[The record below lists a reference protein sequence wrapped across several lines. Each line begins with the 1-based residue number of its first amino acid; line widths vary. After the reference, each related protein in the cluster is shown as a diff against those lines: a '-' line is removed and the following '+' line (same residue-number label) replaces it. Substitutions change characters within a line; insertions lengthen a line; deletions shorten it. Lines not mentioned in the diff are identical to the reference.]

1 MDATAEASSSINAEA
16 LFERVTDAVQ
26 SGTLD
31 RAKLDECI
39 RAGFDVNA
47 VAPMRGGLTVLHIAA
62 IHAHPACIALLV
74 AAGANVNARAA
85 SESGH
90 TPLHC
95 AANSHQEN
103 LACIA
108 ALLAAGADPNLTSLE
123 MGRTP
128 LHFSATRGNVRTVA
142 ALLAAGANTE
152 VVETA
157 PQGFESSSLGT
168 PLAAAV
174 ECGNPNAV
182 PTLLR
187 GGAKNYIGQF
197 ERELQQEP
205 EPDSGDES
213 DEPEDSGV
221 RVIQLSNAGVR
232 YLRRVAEAGGYRKYE
247 RRRRAAVMARVV
259 RSSKLPAALLIWVE
273 HVADSFPDP
282 LEERGLFGARRRL
295 GY

>member
-1 MDATAEASSSINAEA
+1 MDDVLN
-16 LFERVTDAVQ
+16 
-26 SGTLD
+26 GTLTP
-31 RAKLDECI
+31 AYLEECV

-47 VAPMRGGLTVLHIAA
+47 GAPDRWGLTALHIAA

-85 SESGH
+85 SESGL
-90 TPLHC
+90 TPLHS
-95 AANSHQEN
+95 AANGHRET
-103 LACIA
+103 LGCLV
-108 ALLAAGADPNLTSLE
+108 ALLAAGADPNLTTLKT
-123 MGRTP
+123 GRTP
-128 LHFSATRGNVRTVA
+128 LHYAAARGEVRRVA

-157 PQGFESSSLGT
+157 RPGFESSALGT

-174 ECGNPNAV
+174 VCGNPNAV

-232 YLRRVAEAGGYRKYE
+232 YLRRVAKAGGYRKYE
-247 RRRRAAVMARVV
+247 RCRRAAVMAMVV
-259 RSSKLPAALLIWVE
+259 DSSKLPAALLIWVE
-273 HVADSFPDP
+273 HVAT
-282 LEERGLFGARRRL
+282 LVL
-295 GY
+295 

>member
-1 MDATAEASSSINAEA
+1 MDATAQLKEQVWKGIRN
-16 LFERVTDAVQ
+16 
-26 SGTLD
+26 GTLD
-31 RAKLDECI
+31 SAKLGEYI

-47 VAPMRGGLTVLHIAA
+47 ALNRWGLTALHIAA
-62 IHAHPACIALLV
+62 NWGRLPWIEALV
-74 AAGANVNARAA
+74 AAGANVNATGD
-85 SESGH
+85 SGQA
-90 TPLHC
+90 PLHS
-95 AANSHQEN
+95 AAGRHVD
-103 LACIA
+103 CIV
-108 ALLAAGADPNLTSLE
+108 ALLAAGADPNLTTLKT
-123 MGRTP
+123 GRTP
-128 LHFSATRGNVRTVA
+128 LHYAAARGEVRRVA

-187 GGAKNYIGQF
+187 GGAKNYIEQS
-197 ERELQQEP
+197 EDDSNREL
-205 EPDSGDES
+205 DS
-213 DEPEDSGV
+213 DEESGGV
-221 RVIQLSNAGVR
+221 VTYIAGVR

-282 LEERGLFGARRRL
+282 LEERELFMPGP
-295 GY
+295 Y

>member
-47 VAPMRGGLTVLHIAA
+47 VAPARGGLTVLHIAA

-108 ALLAAGADPNLTSLE
+108 ALLAATI
-123 MGRTP
+123 
-128 LHFSATRGNVRTVA
+128 ATTAVRHVRH
-142 ALLAAGANTE
+142 
-152 VVETA
+152 
-157 PQGFESSSLGT
+157 
-168 PLAAAV
+168 AV
-174 ECGNPNAV
+174 ERAPRHSRPCTRRARG
-182 PTLLR
+182 LGRGLGG
-187 GGAKNYIGQF
+187 GGA
-197 ERELQQEP
+197 
-205 EPDSGDES
+205 
-213 DEPEDSGV
+213 
-221 RVIQLSNAGVR
+221 ACT
-232 YLRRVAEAGGYRKYE
+232 RRG
-247 RRRRAAVMARVV
+247 
-259 RSSKLPAALLIWVE
+259 
-273 HVADSFPDP
+273 
-282 LEERGLFGARRRL
+282 
-295 GY
+295 